1 MSNPSVVGQ
10 VGLQDPRNLDM
21 LPCHSQTTR
30 VRRPFLAPSFLGLK
44 GHVEHKLIIMIII
57 IDLTLQI
64 KSIFFFYNSKIYFKF
79 NNINEFNN
87 INDINNDI
95 KVISLKFL

>member
-30 VRRPFLAPSFLGLK
+30 VRRSFLAPSFLGLK
-44 GHVEHKLIIMIII
+44 GHVEHKLIII
-57 IDLTLQI
+57 IDFTLQI
-64 KSIFFFYNSKIYFKF
+64 KSIYFFFYNSKIYFKF
-79 NNINEFNN
+79 NNINKFNN
-87 INDINNDI
+87 IYDINNDI
-95 KVISLKFL
+95 KLIYIKFL

>member
-30 VRRPFLAPSFLGLK
+30 VRRSFLAPSFLGLK
-44 GHVEHKLIIMIII
+44 GHVEHKLIII
-57 IDLTLQI
+57 IDFTLQI

-87 INDINNDI
+87 IYDI
-95 KVISLKFL
+95 KLISLKFL